1 MAPRAA
7 KPSARCPAERGGR
20 EAELATG
27 IPCVRGASTLCAY
40 K

>member
-7 KPSARCPAERGGR
+7 KPSARCPAERGG